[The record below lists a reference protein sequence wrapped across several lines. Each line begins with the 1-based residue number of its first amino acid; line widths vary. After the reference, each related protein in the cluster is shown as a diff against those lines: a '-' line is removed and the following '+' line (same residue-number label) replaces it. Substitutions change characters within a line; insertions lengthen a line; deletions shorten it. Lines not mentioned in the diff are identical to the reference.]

1 MWLKC
6 KLLAV
11 RYFRLSG
18 CLHLSMDKEKRIKR
32 KELIS
37 AIEKERDNS
46 RLLCYITSDRRN
58 LVAQIAK
65 DALPYIY
72 EHLKTFGHVKK
83 IDLFLFTN
91 GGDTLAGFGIV
102 NKIREFCEQFS
113 VLVPFK
119 ALSCGTLICLGAD
132 EIVMNEMGTLS
143 PIDPSVGS
151 EYNPVGRPGTPQA
164 GQLLPLS
171 VEDVAAFLNFAKR
184 EGQINNLEN
193 VFLKLGSEVNPIAL
207 GRAFR
212 AREQII
218 MLGKKLLSTHREKLD
233 SSEIDRIVNYLSREL
248 GSHDYEISRTEAK
261 EKIRKVTDAS
271 PALSDLMWE
280 LYSTYRELMELDMAF
295 EPEMILGNN
304 QQSRYETNL
313 AVIESIARLDYFQ
326 QVFDLRRVKIP
337 QPQGLIAEAIQHKAL
352 KAGWT
357 QFNDE

>member
-1 MWLKC
+1 MK
-6 KLLAV
+6 KT
-11 RYFRLSG
+11 RKKG
-18 CLHLSMDKEKRIKR
+18 KMDKEKRKLRI
-32 KELIS
+32 ELI
-37 AIEKERDNS
+37 AALEKERNS
-46 RLLCYITSDRRN
+46 RILCYLTSDRRN
-58 LVAQIAK
+58 LEARIAK

-72 EHLKTFGHVKK
+72 EHLKIFGHVPK

-102 NKIREFCEQFS
+102 NKIREFCEQFG

-132 EIVMNEMGTLS
+132 QIVMNEMGTLS

-171 VEDVAAFLNFAKR
+171 VEDVAAFLNFAKS

-193 VFLKLGSEVNPIAL
+193 VFLKLASEVNPIAL

-218 MLGKKLLSTHREKLD
+218 MLGQKLLSTHREKLNA
-233 SSEIDRIVNYLSREL
+233 SETERIVNYLSREL

-261 EKIRKVTDAS
+261 EKIGKVIDATTNE
-271 PALSDLMWE
+271 SDAMWK
-280 LYSTYRELMELDMAF
+280 LYGAYRDTMELDSAF
-295 EPEMILGNN
+295 DPEMILGTN
-304 QQSRYETNL
+304 QQMKYESNL
-313 AVIESIARLDYFQ
+313 AIVESTSRLDFFN
-326 QVFDLRRVKIP
+326 QVWDMRRIKIP
-337 QPQGLIAEAIQHKAL
+337 QPQGLVAEAIQHKVM
-352 KAGWT
+352 KAGWVKYT
-357 QFNDE
+357 DE

>member
-1 MWLKC
+1 
-6 KLLAV
+6 
-11 RYFRLSG
+11 
-18 CLHLSMDKEKRIKR
+18 MDKEKRKKR
-32 KELIS
+32 MELIS

-46 RLLCYITSDRRN
+46 RVLCYLTSDRRN
-58 LVAQIAK
+58 LEARIAK
-65 DALPYIY
+65 DALPFIY
-72 EHLKTFGHVKK
+72 EHLKVFGHVPK

-102 NKIREFCEQFS
+102 NKIREFCEHFG

-132 EIVMNEMGTLS
+132 EIIMNEMGTLS
-143 PIDPSVGS
+143 PIDPTVAN
-151 EYNPVGRPGTPQA
+151 EYNPIGRPGSPQA

-184 EGQINNLEN
+184 EGQINNLDN
-193 VFLKLGSEVNPIAL
+193 VFLKLSSEVSPIAL

-218 MLGKKLLSTHREKLD
+218 MLGKKLLSTHHKKLD

-261 EKIRKVTDAS
+261 EKLQNVIDAS
-271 PALSDLMWE
+271 TNLSGFMWE
-280 LYSTYRELMELDMAF
+280 LYGAYRELMDLDSAF
-295 EPEMILGNN
+295 EPEMILGSN
-304 QQSRYETNL
+304 QQFRYETSV
-313 AVIESIARLDYFQ
+313 AIVESTARLDYFQ

-337 QPQGLIAEAIQHKAL
+337 QPQGIIAEGIQHKAL
-352 KAGWT
+352 QAGWMHIT
-357 QFNDE
+357 D

>member
-1 MWLKC
+1 
-6 KLLAV
+6 
-11 RYFRLSG
+11 
-18 CLHLSMDKEKRIKR
+18 MDKDKR
-32 KELIS
+32 KSRMKLIAEL
-37 AIEKERDNS
+37 EKERGS
-46 RLLCYITSDRRN
+46 RILCYLTSDRRN

-65 DALPYIY
+65 DAVPYIY
-72 EHLKTFGHVKK
+72 EHLKIFGHVPK

-102 NKIREFCEQFS
+102 NKIREFCEKFG

-132 EIVMNEMGTLS
+132 QIIMTEMGTLS

-164 GQLLPLS
+164 GKLLPLS
-171 VEDVAAFLNFAKR
+171 VEDVAAFLNFARR

-193 VFLKLGSEVNPIAL
+193 VFLKLASEVNPIAL

-218 MLGKKLLSTHREKLD
+218 MLGQKLLSTHSEKLNAT
-233 SSEIDRIVNYLSREL
+233 ETERIVNYLSREL

-261 EKIRKVTDAS
+261 ENIPKVIDATTKE
-271 PALSDLMWE
+271 SDAMWK
-280 LYSTYRELMELDMAF
+280 LYVAYRDIMELDAAF

-304 QQSRYETNL
+304 QQLTYESNV
-313 AVIESIARLDYFQ
+313 AIVESTCRLDYFSQ
-326 QVFDLRRVKIP
+326 KWDMRRIKVP
-337 QPQGLIAEAIQHKAL
+337 QPQGLVADAIQHKIM
-352 KAGWT
+352 KAGWVQYT
-357 QFNDE
+357 ND